1 MMKKKKWS
9 YKRWKNEQVL
19 IHLGSRDAWLHL
31 QVGQQV
37 AGLSHSGPGGVQL
50 DLQLLLSLPQ
60 AADLRLRRA
69 QVLLALPHQLLQVGH
84 LRYHSSGEQGRGQ

>member
-1 MMKKKKWS
+1 MWG
-9 YKRWKNEQVL
+9 WV
-19 IHLGSRDAWLHL
+19 HL

-84 LRYHSSGEQGRGQ
+84 LQYHSSEGRGGAVAIIMITYQHEKY